1 MPGVF
6 GTPLASDPTTTF
18 HFFGG
23 KGGVGKT
30 TCAAA
35 RALAAAAAG
44 RRVLAVSTDPAH
56 SLGDALDLQ
65 LGPAPT
71 PLPVRARSGGLAAV
85 ELAAEP
91 AWERW
96 LTERRQSL
104 AALALRGTYL
114 DREDVDRLFALPM
127 PGIDELVGLL
137 ELLRLARA
145 GGYDEVVV
153 DTAPTAHTLRLLAM
167 PAALE
172 RLAEL
177 LAAMRRKHHAVAERL
192 AGAVRPDAADA
203 LVEEIAA
210 EAALLTALVRDPGR
224 ARFHWLLLPEAL
236 SVAETRDALAEL
248 AAGGVPLAQS
258 VELVVN
264 RVTPPPPEPCSAC
277 DPRRVAEQEA
287 LDELAHAFPN
297 LPIRLVP
304 AADREP
310 RGRAALLRL
319 AAQPFRPQPLEVI
332 QSVAPG
338 LRPGRFRRTAR
349 IPSHALSQADPT
361 AWATGAPPASS
372 YLKSLSSSSGAEEHP
387 EWLDHLAPP
396 ALRLLLFG
404 GKGGV
409 GKTTCA
415 AAAALLLAES
425 RPHQQV
431 LVMSTDPAH
440 SLADVLLEPL
450 TDDERP
456 VAGAPANLRARELD
470 APAIYARW
478 RERLREGL
486 AELLGEGAA
495 GGFDVALDRAVVER
509 LLEVNPPGL
518 DELVAILELAD
529 LTEESPAEARLVVLD
544 TAPTGHALRLL
555 EMPELALAWD
565 HALLAILLKYRQ
577 ALGLGDLAAELVDLA
592 KRLRRLRELLADAK
606 RTRLVAVTRAAELP
620 RRETDRLL
628 AALARLGVAAPGVLV
643 NALTRGECSRC
654 RRATAAERR
663 QLAALCRDLATPG
676 AAPQADIILASAAFP
691 PPRGAAALAAWGR
704 SWLARP
710 RAR

>member
-1 MPGVF
+1 VSRRGLR
-6 GTPLASDPTTTF
+6 TSRTF

-35 RALAAAAAG
+35 HALAAAAAG

-56 SLGDALDLQ
+56 SLGDALDLP
-65 LGPAPT
+65 LGPEPAPVPT
-71 PLPVRARSGGLAAV
+71 RRGSLTAV

-96 LTERRQSL
+96 LAERREGL

-114 DREDVDRLFALPM
+114 DREDVDRLFGLPM

-137 ELLRLARA
+137 ELARLARVTA
-145 GGYDEVVV
+145 CDEVVV

-177 LAAMRRKHHAVAERL
+177 LAAMRRKHQVVAERL
-192 AGAVRPDAADA
+192 VGAVRPDAADA
-203 LVEEIAA
+203 LVEQIAA
-210 EAALLTALVRDPGR
+210 EAALLTDLVRDPAR
-224 ARFHWLLLPEAL
+224 ARFHWVLLPEAL

-248 AAGGVPLAQS
+248 AAVGVPLAGA

-264 RVTPPPPEPCSAC
+264 RLTPPPPEPCRAC
-277 DPRRVAEQEA
+277 DPRRVAERQA
-287 LDELAHAFPN
+287 LDELARAFPA
-297 LPIRLVP
+297 LPVRLVP
-304 AADREP
+304 AAEREP

-319 AAQPFRPQPLEVI
+319 AAALVTEAPSGKKRPGREETGSN
-332 QSVAPG
+332 SVGAELVSAQDAGTLADEYRGAARLSGAGAETSSAPTQKLLPVVLSEAKDLGGGKEPPAWLDRLAPPG
-338 LRPGRFRRTAR
+338 LR
-349 IPSHALSQADPT
+349 
-361 AWATGAPPASS
+361 
-372 YLKSLSSSSGAEEHP
+372 
-387 EWLDHLAPP
+387 
-396 ALRLLLFG
+396 LLMFG

-415 AAAALLLAES
+415 AAAALLLAEQDAG
-425 RPHQQV
+425 RQV

-440 SLADVLLEPL
+440 SLADVLLQPL
-450 TDDERP
+450 GDDERP
-456 VAGAPANLRARELD
+456 VAGAPPNLRARELD

-478 RERLREGL
+478 RARLREGL
-486 AELLGEGAA
+486 AELLGDGEA

-518 DELVAILELAD
+518 DELIAILELAE
-529 LTEESPAEARLVVLD
+529 LTAEPPAGGARLVVLD

-577 ALGLGDLAAELVDLA
+577 ALGLGDLAAELVELA
-592 KRLRRLRELLADAK
+592 KRLRRLRELLADPE

-620 RRETDRLL
+620 RRETERLL
-628 AALARLGVAAPGVLV
+628 AALERLGVAAPAVLV
-643 NALTRGECSRC
+643 NALTRGDCSRC
-654 RRATAAERR
+654 RRAAAAERR
-663 QLAALCRDLATPG
+663 RLAALRRG
-676 AAPQADIILASAAFP
+676 RADIMLAPAAFP
-691 PPRGAAALAAWGR
+691 PPRGAAALSVWGR
-704 SWLARP
+704 SWTKAR
-710 RAR
+710 